1 MSINYLTL
9 GNDCSPAGALKNLNL
24 REFALPFD
32 WVVSNV
38 SILNNCFEDN
48 FFKFH
53 KNLKFNVSKT
63 RVIDEYGF
71 QFPHDYPLNN
81 MVDIKNDNIGEG
93 IFGE

>member
-9 GNDCSPAGALKNLNL
+9 GYDCSPAGALKNLNL

-48 FFKFH
+48 FFTRR
-53 KNLKFNVSKT
+53 NLKTNSKKT
-63 RVIDEYGF
+63 KKRLCDFLGKTLKI
-71 QFPHDYPLNN
+71 
-81 MVDIKNDNIGEG
+81 
-93 IFGE
+93 